1 MNILVIN
8 YIEYTRNLISKTL
21 QQAGFRVVGA
31 AGRGREA
38 LKLFKDTQPDVV
50 IMDLTLPEIDGF
62 TLIKNIMKSKPATN
76 IIICSDLNQKLVVQK
91 TRELGVKDYIA
102 QPFKPQRLI
111 AAVKKVLNV
120 I

>member
-1 MNILVIN
+1 LNILVVN

-21 QQAGFRVVGA
+21 KQAGFRVVGA

-38 LKLFKDTQPDVV
+38 LQLFKDTNPDVV

-62 TLIKNIMKSKPATN
+62 TLIKNIMKANPVAN
-76 IIICSDLNQKLVVQK
+76 IIICSDLNQKLLIQK
-91 TRELGVKDYIA
+91 TRELGVKDYIV

-111 AAVKKVLNV
+111 AAVKKVLN
-120 I
+120 II